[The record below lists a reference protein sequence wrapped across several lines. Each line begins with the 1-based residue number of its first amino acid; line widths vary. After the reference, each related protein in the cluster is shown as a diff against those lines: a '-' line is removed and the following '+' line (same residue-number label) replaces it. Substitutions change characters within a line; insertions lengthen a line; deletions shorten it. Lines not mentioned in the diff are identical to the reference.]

1 MSELLEVVLAAKA
14 KGIHKLDLTLITQED
29 VSELRSHGYDVS
41 ITESLRWARDYRV
54 CVIVDL
60 RDKD

>member
-14 KGIHKLDLTLITQED
+14 KGIQKLDLTLITQED
-29 VSELRSHGYDVS
+29 VSEFRGHGYDVS
-41 ITESLRWARDYRV
+41 ITESLKWARDERV

-60 RDKD
+60 RNKD